1 MFNADQNLV
10 TNFSIPKPRGPGD
23 FSIQFLCFAWNPET
37 FVSEAFIE
45 LNEQVHTTVIHDRLK
60 ELGASSINI
69 MTFQHN
75 DNNHSAASALN
86 RVISTAKSEGFRE
99 VVRGN
104 CNPKL
109 ASKLDEIQAKE
120 RAEKQARNAE
130 FDEKTQAAIK
140 MSLGE
145 IKDSMATKNEI
156 SHLEEVTQT
165 KSDEI
170 KSSFVEMKEA
180 IKVDY
185 KETITRQ
192 AVTIT
197 DQTDIITSLRDANA
211 KLNEAIINND
221 RKMMNLENRNE
232 SLENRNE
239 SQRYIIAKLNA
250 EMKHKEQQ
258 IAERNAIIEAKNQ
271 TILRLTDQGTSTE
284 CKAVIDQ
291 MKEVLAEFQACKKRK
306 HDA

>member
-75 DNNHSAASALN
+75 DSNHSAASALN
-86 RVISTAKSEGFRE
+86 RVISTAKSEGFKE

-104 CNPKL
+104 CNPRL
-109 ASKLDEIQAKE
+109 AAKLDEIQTKE
-120 RAEKQARNAE
+120 RAEKLARNAE

-145 IKDSMATKNEI
+145 IKDSMATKEEI

-170 KSSFVEMKEA
+170 KSSFTKMTEK
-180 IKVDY
+180 IKNDY
-185 KETITRQ
+185 QSALANQAVIISKHQDTITNQ
-192 AVTIT
+192 QMTIA
-197 DQTDIITSLRDANA
+197 S
-211 KLNEAIINND
+211 LNESIVTND
-221 RKMMNLENRNE
+221 RKMMGLQKH
-232 SLENRNE
+232 NE

-250 EMKHKEQQ
+250 ERDQTARELKEKDQ
-258 IAERNAIIEAKNQ
+258 III
-271 TILRLTDQGTSTE
+271 RLTRENQRYHSEKDGENT
-284 CKAVIDQ
+284 AIL
-291 MKEVLAEFQACKKRK
+291 KELIAEFQAFKKRK
-306 HDA
+306 HDE